1 MSAGTRAINY
11 ISIAVGAAIGAA
23 TAWYIYQKTMA
34 RARQLEEEEANNVRD
49 TRRGTGIPPRVY
61 SDDPE
66 AQVAAT
72 PSTDDAAE
80 DDDIA
85 YFDENDGSGPEDGT
99 YQDDLDSDDVFGQ
112 GDGGEDSPAISL
124 HSQNK

>member
-1 MSAGTRAINY
+1 
-11 ISIAVGAAIGAA
+11 
-23 TAWYIYQKTMA
+23 MA
-34 RARQLEEEEANNVRD
+34 RARELEEEEANTIRD
-49 TRRGTGIPPRVY
+49 TGRRTGMPPRVY

-72 PSTDDAAE
+72 PSAEDAAE

-85 YFDENDGSGPEDGT
+85 YFDENDDSGPEDGA
-99 YQDDLDSDDVFGQ
+99 YQDRPDSEDVFGQ

-124 HSQNK
+124 HSQKK